1 MNSLKEILL
10 GEIEDFRKVGHK
22 FLDGELN
29 LMQFKHESG
38 GMGMYAH
45 RGGKEFMIR
54 FRIPSGV
61 TDSDELNLIYDY
73 AKKHSLGGIHFTVTW
88 VNIRWCL

>member
-10 GEIEDFRKVGHK
+10 DEIEEFRKVGHQ
-22 FLDGELN
+22 FLNGELN

-45 RGGKEFMIR
+45 RVEK
-54 FRIPSGV
+54 
-61 TDSDELNLIYDY
+61 
-73 AKKHSLGGIHFTVTW
+73 SL
-88 VNIRWCL
+88 

>member
-73 AKKHSLGGIHFTVTW
+73 AKSIVLVAFT
-88 VNIRWCL
+88 LQHDKQYSYMG